1 MVRRQSCGSHG
12 PSFNPIHTA
21 ALKLRLQNF
30 KSSFLCVLC
39 LFAAISGFS
48 LPFAPLRLCVRF
60 FFVFFVSFVIFCESR
75 SVRRDTSRLGFYR
88 METDRTGFR
97 NILLTLDLSDRP
109 DEASCRQRML
119 ELLDTRADCFRRDA
133 FPAHFTGSALVVS
146 ADGSQALLHHHRK
159 LDRWLQ
165 FGGHCDGEENVLA
178 VARREALEESGIDGL
193 VVASAR
199 PFDLDIHEIPA
210 HGNEPGHFHYD
221 VRYVLIAPETATVQ
235 TSAESKELRWF
246 TYSHLQDW
254 DLDPGLRRLV
264 KKWNALATKRA
275 QHG

>member
-1 MVRRQSCGSHG
+1 
-12 PSFNPIHTA
+12 
-21 ALKLRLQNF
+21 
-30 KSSFLCVLC
+30 
-39 LFAAISGFS
+39 
-48 LPFAPLRLCVRF
+48 
-60 FFVFFVSFVIFCESR
+60 
-75 SVRRDTSRLGFYR
+75 
-88 METDRTGFR
+88 METARTGFR

-146 ADGSQALLHHHRK
+146 ADGSQVLLHHHRK

-210 HGNEPGHFHYD
+210 HGNEPEHFHFD

-246 TYSHLQDW
+246 TYADLQEW
-254 DLDPGLRRLV
+254 DLDPGLRRLIG
-264 KKWNALATKRA
+264 KWNTLAIKRA
-275 QHG
+275 HAR